1 MCTCQLV
8 VELRMHTPVH
18 HTHGPHC
25 ADAAW
30 TSPSRTLPCCCRA
43 FAGYWAVAAT
53 EETAMNGSWRQGP
66 GLELFQALDA
76 ALGGVP
82 ILAEDLGV
90 ITSDVVALR

>member
-1 MCTCQLV
+1 
-8 VELRMHTPVH
+8 
-18 HTHGPHC
+18 
-25 ADAAW
+25 
-30 TSPSRTLPCCCRA
+30 
-43 FAGYWAVAAT
+43 
-53 EETAMNGSWRQGP
+53 MNGSWRQGP